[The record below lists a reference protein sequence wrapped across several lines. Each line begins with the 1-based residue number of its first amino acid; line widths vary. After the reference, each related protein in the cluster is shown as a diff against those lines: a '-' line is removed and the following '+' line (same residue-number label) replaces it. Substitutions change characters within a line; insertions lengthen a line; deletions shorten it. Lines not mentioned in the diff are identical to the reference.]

1 MTRFEAMILAFKGSC
16 MQPIDET
23 SSDNAQDQVKTFA
36 INTGL
41 ITSTALDI
49 NAATTR
55 GEFFSYIVRAQNY
68 KTTHPEV
75 IDSSLPG
82 CVAFKNIAFE
92 QISVK
97 IPEYMVQE
105 TEDPEIEYE
114 QSYSLYGT
122 PGRVVLGIY
131 DSEGVTDIRTIIKSV
146 HENKLQNTPG
156 YQLIQEYSWG
166 R

>member
-82 CVAFKNIAFE
+82 CVAFKNVVFE
-92 QISVK
+92 QISLK
-97 IPEYMVQE
+97 IPEYMGQE
-105 TEDPEIEYE
+105 VEDPENEYE
-114 QSYSLYGT
+114 QYYS
-122 PGRVVLGIY
+122 
-131 DSEGVTDIRTIIKSV
+131 
-146 HENKLQNTPG
+146 
-156 YQLIQEYSWG
+156 
-166 R
+166 

>member
-23 SSDNAQDQVKTFA
+23 SNDNAQDQVKTFA

-82 CVAFKNIAFE
+82 CVAFKNVVFE

-97 IPEYMVQE
+97 IPEYMEQE
-105 TEDPEIEYE
+105 IEDPEVENE

-122 PGRVVLGIY
+122 PGRITL
-131 DSEGVTDIRTIIKSV
+131 
-146 HENKLQNTPG
+146 
-156 YQLIQEYSWG
+156 
-166 R
+166 